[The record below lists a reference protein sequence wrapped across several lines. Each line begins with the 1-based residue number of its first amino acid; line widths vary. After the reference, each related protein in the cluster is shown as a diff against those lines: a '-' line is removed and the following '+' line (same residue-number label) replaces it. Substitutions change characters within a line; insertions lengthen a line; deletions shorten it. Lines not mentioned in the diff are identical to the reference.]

1 MPYTDFQPKKMK
13 KKTSSQGMQPGDMA
27 SILGCVESPLEDFLI
42 NDVDHDFLDSSNDY
56 PIVPN
61 LAILDPMILLD
72 TYSTSTS
79 MSGYSSRW
87 LRPNKRKC
95 QEINMSDNKR
105 K

>member
-1 MPYTDFQPKKMK
+1 
-13 KKTSSQGMQPGDMA
+13 MQPGDMT
-27 SILGCVESPLEDFLI
+27 SILGCAESPLEDLLI
-42 NDVDHDFLDSSNDY
+42 DVDHCLLDSSNGY

-61 LAILDPMILLD
+61 LAIDHPMILLD
-72 TYSTSTS
+72 TYSTCTS